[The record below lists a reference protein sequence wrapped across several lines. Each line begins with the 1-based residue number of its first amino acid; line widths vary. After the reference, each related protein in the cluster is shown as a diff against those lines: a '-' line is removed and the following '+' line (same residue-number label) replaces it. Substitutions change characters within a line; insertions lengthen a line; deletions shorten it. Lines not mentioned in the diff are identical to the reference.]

1 MKQLDQFVQQMMES
15 AKLVRSNNPSGAAD
29 VIQRA
34 LQQAGLAAPRM
45 DAMRETAQAAAG
57 ADAEPAFVDL
67 NPAPAFGRSATPRKA
82 ARKSPLPKAA
92 DFWKQRMPA
101 APEELAPG
109 TVVDGSFACSAG
121 QRRYKLYIPAK
132 AAEGP
137 RPLIVM
143 LHGCTQNAADFA
155 AGTGMNLVAE
165 EAGCLVL
172 YPEQDRSANHNG
184 CWSWFDAA
192 QQQRDQGEPAILAGM
207 TRKIVAEQGAD
218 ARRVFV
224 AGLSAGG
231 AMAAILGAEYPDLYA
246 AVGVHS
252 GLAAGSGKDMISG
265 LHAMKKPARAATL
278 GRAVPIIVFHGDADH
293 VVSPGNGD
301 AVLRQFADA
310 HPSSGSG
317 ALTKESSRGEAGR
330 AYTRTSWRDA
340 GGRRHAEQWVVHG
353 AAHAWMGGKAA
364 GSHTDAN
371 GPCASTEMLGFFLEQ
386 AGK

>member
-15 AKLVRSNNPSGAAD
+15 AKLVQANNPGGAVD

-34 LQQAGLAAPRM
+34 LGQAGLMAPQT
-45 DAMRETAQAAAG
+45 DAKHGVAPG
-57 ADAEPAFVDL
+57 FVDL
-67 NPAPAFGRSATPRKA
+67 NPAPAFQRSATAGAGARPSTRRSALPRTAELFKA
-82 ARKSPLPKAA
+82 RRPLPV
-92 DFWKQRMPA
+92 
-101 APEELAPG
+101 EERAPG
-109 TVVDGSFACSAG
+109 SFIDGSFACSAG

-132 AAEGP
+132 IAAGP
-137 RPLIVM
+137 RPLVVM
-143 LHGCTQNAADFA
+143 LHGCTQDAGDFA
-155 AGTGMNLVAE
+155 AGTAMNLVAE
-165 EAGCLVL
+165 EQGCLVL

-184 CWSWFDAA
+184 CWNWFDAA
-192 QQQRDQGEPAILAGM
+192 QQQRGQGEPAILAGM
-207 TRKIVAEQGAD
+207 TRQVLAEQGAD
-218 ARRVFV
+218 AKQVFV

-265 LHAMKKPARAATL
+265 LHAMKKPARAAAL
-278 GRAVPIIVFHGDADH
+278 GKPVPIIVFHGDADH
-293 VVSPGNGD
+293 VVNAGNGD

-310 HPSSGSG
+310 HPASGTG
-317 ALTKESSRGEAGR
+317 ALQKHSQRGEAGR

-353 AAHAWMGGKAA
+353 AAHAWMGGKAS

-371 GPCASTEMLGFFLEQ
+371 GPCASTEMLAFFLEQ
-386 AGK
+386 GGK